1 MQFKGF
7 GIVGLLVLLLS
18 GLLIACGA
26 PAGPSIEVADVWAR
40 PALTMKA
47 SEEPSGEG
55 MGMGQPMPGT
65 GAVFM
70 LLKNGGGEPDRLTGG
85 QTDVAE
91 VLEIH
96 ETVMEGEVMKMQ
108 MLPDGLEVPARGEVL
123 LKPGGYHIMLIGIK
137 RDLEVGDTFSLDL
150 QFEKSGTITVEPKVR
165 EP

>member
-1 MQFKGF
+1 MAAANPK
-7 GIVGLLVLLLS
+7 
-18 GLLIACGA
+18 
-26 PAGPSIEVADVWAR
+26 
-40 PALTMKA
+40 
-47 SEEPSGEG
+47 
-55 MGMGQPMPGT
+55 
-65 GAVFM
+65 
-70 LLKNGGGEPDRLTGG
+70 
-85 QTDVAE
+85 

>member
-7 GIVGLLVLLLS
+7 GIFGPLVLLLP

-26 PAGPSIEVADVWAR
+26 PTRPSIEAVDVWAR
-40 PALTMKA
+40 PAMTMKA
-47 SEEPSGEG
+47 SGEQSGEG

-70 LLKNGGGEPDRLTGG
+70 LLKNEGSESDRLTGG

-91 VLEIH
+91 VVEIH

-108 MLPDGLEVPARGEVL
+108 MLPNGLEVPDRGEVL
-123 LKPGGYHIMLIGIK
+123 LKPGSYHIMLIGIK
-137 RDLEVGDTFSLDL
+137 RDLVVGEAFALDL
-150 QFEKSGTITVEPKVR
+150 HFEKSGTITVEPKVR